1 MKTTQVKAMM
11 KMKTFSKRM
20 SKPADKNAERII
32 TFKNKFTGDL
42 VYSSSLYN
50 SKIIDGAEFVLIFPK
65 PAAPEARRTNWMKRD
80 NLELVQP
87 M

>member
-1 MKTTQVKAMM
+1 MKT
-11 KMKTFSKRM
+11 KTFLTK
-20 SKPADKNAERII
+20 KNTNANKAERIL

-42 VYSSSLYN
+42 VYSSNLYT
-50 SKIIDGAEFVLIFPK
+50 SKIIDGVEFVLVFPK

-87 M
+87 I